1 MRIPAL
7 VPLLLAITFVAPAR
21 ANAAEGVTP
30 ANFKIRVHEH
40 AIGTENLEIEDTGDS
55 LRVRSQTTQIL
66 NRSGTDSLFKQLR
79 MVFTPDLDLRSYQSR
94 QSLRGHVVLRG
105 WTPGDTTFNV
115 FRQIEG
121 QGSGDSYSRPPGRLF
136 IFDVGIYATFEMISR
151 MIGGHGFLTRPL
163 NVLVLGS
170 PDSLYVMQL
179 RDNGTETIPWGG
191 KPVVTRRASVGDGSQ
206 RYLMWMAPDGRLLRL
221 ENESSGLRVDR
232 VPPPVKRR
240 TPAPKS
246 AAS

>member
-1 MRIPAL
+1 MRIPAV
-7 VPLLLAITFVAPAR
+7 VPLLLAITFVAAAQ
-21 ANAAEGVTP
+21 ANAAEGVAP
-30 ANFKIRVHEH
+30 ANFTIRVHEH
-40 AIGTENLEIEDTGDS
+40 AIGTEFVQIEDTGDS
-55 LRVRSQTTQIL
+55 LRVSSSTTQVL

-79 MVFTPDLDLRSYQSR
+79 MVFTPDLDLRGYQSQQR
-94 QSLRGHVVLRG
+94 LRGHLVLRG

-115 FRQIEG
+115 YRQIEG

-136 IFDVGIYATFEMISR
+136 IFDVGIYATFEMICR
-151 MIGGHGFLTRPL
+151 MIGGHSFLTRPL

-179 RDNGTETIPWGG
+179 RDSGTETIPWGG

-206 RYLMWMAPDGRLLRL
+206 RYMMWMAPDGRMLRL
-221 ENESSGLRVDR
+221 ENASSGLRVDR

-240 TPAPKS
+240 APAPKP
-246 AAS
+246 ASS